1 MLYSFHCMAPNLA
14 LGHHFTEFGSNFT
27 IIDDADR
34 LADHRRDCSHQ
45 SHANL
50 DAAEIGPAEKVEID
64 AAAAAPSMF
73 TFGAGS

>member
-1 MLYSFHCMAPNLA
+1 MTPIASP
-14 LGHHFTEFGSNFT
+14 T
-27 IIDDADR
+27 IVAT
-34 LADHRRDCSHQ
+34 AQ